1 MKVATRQIKGF
12 LSAIPQNINAVL
24 LHGNDLGMIS
34 EYGAKIA
41 GQVASDIDDVF
52 SVTHLSGEQV
62 SGDPALI
69 GDSAR
74 SIAMTAERRLVWVR
88 GKGTELLSS
97 CKTAFS
103 QSFNSAFIVV
113 EATDTTSRHALV
125 KLFENADH
133 AAAVGCYADS
143 AADLGAVLK
152 EITTRDR
159 ISIDRDAAALVIQRL
174 GSDRAAS
181 RQEMEKLAL
190 LAGPGGSL
198 GYDDVAAAL
207 GDSGALTTT
216 DIAIAAADGQID
228 RLQHGLEKA
237 WSESQNAVMV
247 LRGCQVYFRQLL
259 SASRAS
265 QAGTPVAQA
274 VKSLRPPVH
283 FRLQD
288 KMAAQLRVWTPDS
301 LFDAFNRLQD
311 AELSVKQGGGNDKI
325 FAGQALLG
333 ICLRR
338 QKSGR

>member
-41 GQVASDIDDVF
+41 GQVAPDIDDVF

-159 ISIDRDAAALVIQRL
+159 ISIDQDAAALVIQRL
-174 GSDRAAS
+174 GGDRAAS

-247 LRGCQVYFRQLL
+247 LRGCQGYFRQLL

-288 KMAAQLRVWTPDS
+288 KMAAQLRAWTPDS

-311 AELSVKQGGGNDKI
+311 AELSVKQGGGNDEI

>member
-41 GQVASDIDDVF
+41 GQVAPDIDDVF
-52 SVTHLSGEQV
+52 SVTRLSGDQV

-69 GDSAR
+69 GDSAQ
-74 SIAMTAERRLVWVR
+74 SMAMTAERRLVWVR

-103 QSFNSAFIVV
+103 QSLDSAFIVV

-152 EITTRDR
+152 EITTRDG

-216 DIAIAAADGQID
+216 DIAMAAADGQID

-247 LRGCQVYFRQLL
+247 LRGCQGYFRQLL

-265 QAGTPVAQA
+265 QGGAPVAQA

-288 KMAAQLRVWTPDS
+288 KMAAQLRAWTPDS
-301 LFDAFNRLQD
+301 LFDAVNRLQD
-311 AELSVKQGGGNDKI
+311 AELSVKQGCGNDEI

>member
-41 GQVASDIDDVF
+41 GQVAPDIDDVF

-103 QSFNSAFIVV
+103 QSFDSAFIVV

-125 KLFENADH
+125 KLFENAVH
-133 AAAVGCYADS
+133 AAAIGCYADS

-152 EITTRDR
+152 EITTRDG
-159 ISIDRDAAALVIQRL
+159 ISMDQDAATLVIQRL

-198 GYDDVAAAL
+198 GYDDVAATL

-216 DIAIAAADGQID
+216 DIAMAAADGQID

-247 LRGCQVYFRQLL
+247 LRGCQGYFRQLL
-259 SASRAS
+259 SASLAS
-265 QAGTPVAQA
+265 QDGTPVDQA

-288 KMAAQLRVWTPDS
+288 KMAAQLRAWTPDS

-311 AELSVKQGGGNDKI
+311 AELSVKQGSGNDEI

>member
-41 GQVASDIDDVF
+41 GQVAPDIDDVF
-52 SVTHLSGEQV
+52 SVTRLSGEQV

-69 GDSAR
+69 GDSAQ

-88 GKGTELLSS
+88 GKGTELLSG

-103 QSFNSAFIVV
+103 QSLDSAFIVV

-152 EITTRDR
+152 EITTRDG

-216 DIAIAAADGQID
+216 DIAMAAADGQID

-247 LRGCQVYFRQLL
+247 LRGCQGYFRQLL

-265 QAGTPVAQA
+265 QAGTPVSQA

-288 KMAAQLRVWTPDS
+288 KMAAQLRAWTPDS
-301 LFDAFNRLQD
+301 LFDAVNRLQD
-311 AELSVKQGGGNDKI
+311 AELSVKQGGGNDEI

>member
-1 MKVATRQIKGF
+1 MKIATRQIKGF
-12 LSAIPQNINAVL
+12 LSAIPHHINAVL

-34 EYGAKIA
+34 EYGTKIA
-41 GQVASDIDDVF
+41 GQIAPDIDDVF
-52 SVTHLSGEQV
+52 SVTRLSGDQV

-69 GDSAR
+69 GDSAQ
-74 SIAMTAERRLVWVR
+74 SIAMTAARRLVWVR
-88 GKGTELLSS
+88 GKGTELLAS
-97 CKTAFS
+97 CKIAFTHPLDT
-103 QSFNSAFIVV
+103 AFIVV

-125 KLFENADH
+125 KLFEGADH

-143 AADLGAVLK
+143 AADLGSVLK
-152 EITTRDR
+152 EITTRDN
-159 ISIDRDAAALVIQRL
+159 ISIDRDAASLVIQRL

-190 LAGPGGSL
+190 LAGPGGTL
-198 GYDDVAAAL
+198 AYDDVAAAL

-216 DIAIAAADGQID
+216 DIAMAAADGQID

-247 LRGCQVYFRQLL
+247 LRGCQGYFRQLL

-265 QAGTPVAQA
+265 QTGTPVAQA
-274 VKSLRPPVH
+274 IKGLRPPVH

-288 KMAAQLRVWTPDS
+288 RMAAQLRAWTADS
-301 LFDAFNRLQD
+301 LFDAVNRLQD
-311 AELSVKQGGGNDKI
+311 AELSVKQGGGNDEI

-338 QKSGR
+338 QMSRR

>member
-41 GQVASDIDDVF
+41 VQVAPDIDDVF

-88 GKGTELLSS
+88 GKGTDLLSS

-152 EITTRDR
+152 EITTRDG

-207 GDSGALTTT
+207 GDSGALTAT
-216 DIAIAAADGQID
+216 DIAMAAADGQID

-247 LRGCQVYFRQLL
+247 LRGCQSYFRQLL

-288 KMAAQLRVWTPDS
+288 KMAAQLRTWTPDS

-311 AELSVKQGGGNDKI
+311 AELSVKQGGGNDEI

>member
-41 GQVASDIDDVF
+41 GQVAPDIDDVF
-52 SVTHLSGEQV
+52 SVTRLSGEQV

-69 GDSAR
+69 GDSAQ

-103 QSFNSAFIVV
+103 QSLDSAFIVV

-152 EITTRDR
+152 EITTRDG

-216 DIAIAAADGQID
+216 DIAMAAADGQID

-247 LRGCQVYFRQLL
+247 LRGCQGYFRQLL

-265 QAGTPVAQA
+265 QAGTPVSQA
-274 VKSLRPPVH
+274 VKSFSPPVN

-288 KMAAQLRVWTPDS
+288 KMAAQLRAWTPDS
-301 LFDAFNRLQD
+301 LFDAVNRLQD
-311 AELSVKQGGGNDKI
+311 AELPVKQWGGNDEI

-338 QKSGR
+338 QKFGR

>member
-41 GQVASDIDDVF
+41 GQVAPDIDDVF

-152 EITTRDR
+152 EITTRDG
-159 ISIDRDAAALVIQRL
+159 ISIDLDAATLVIQRL

-190 LAGPGGSL
+190 LAGPSGSL

-216 DIAIAAADGQID
+216 DIAMAAADGQID

-247 LRGCQVYFRQLL
+247 LRGCQGYFRQLL
-259 SASRAS
+259 SASHTS

-274 VKSLRPPVH
+274 VKSLHPPVH

-288 KMAAQLRVWTPDS
+288 KMAAQLRAWKPDS
-301 LFDAFNRLQD
+301 LFDAVNRLQD
-311 AELSVKQGGGNDKI
+311 AELSVKQGGCNDEI

>member
-41 GQVASDIDDVF
+41 GQVAPDIDDVF

-159 ISIDRDAAALVIQRL
+159 ISIDQDAAALVIQRL

-216 DIAIAAADGQID
+216 DIAMAAADGQID
-228 RLQHGLEKA
+228 RLQNGLEKA
-237 WSESQNAVMV
+237 WSEKQNAVMV
-247 LRGCQVYFRQLL
+247 LRGCQGYFRQLL

-265 QAGTPVAQA
+265 QAGTPVDQA

-288 KMAAQLRVWTPDS
+288 KMAAQLRAWTPDS

-311 AELSVKQGGGNDKI
+311 AELSVKQGSGNDEI

>member
-34 EYGAKIA
+34 EYGANIA
-41 GQVASDIDDVF
+41 GQVAPDIDDVF
-52 SVTHLSGEQV
+52 SVTRLSGEQV

-69 GDSAR
+69 GDSAQ
-74 SIAMTAERRLVWVR
+74 SVAMTAERRLVWVR

-103 QSFNSAFIVV
+103 QSLDSAFIVV
-113 EATDTTSRHALV
+113 EATDTTSRHSLV
-125 KLFENADH
+125 KLFEHADH

-152 EITTRDR
+152 EITTRDG

-216 DIAIAAADGQID
+216 DIAMAAADGQID

-237 WSESQNAVMV
+237 WSESQNVVMV
-247 LRGCQVYFRQLL
+247 LRGCQGYFRQLL

-265 QAGTPVAQA
+265 QAGTPVSQA

-301 LFDAFNRLQD
+301 LFDAVNRLQD
-311 AELSVKQGGGNDKI
+311 AELSVKQGGGNDEI

>member
-41 GQVASDIDDVF
+41 GQVAPDIDDVF

-74 SIAMTAERRLVWVR
+74 SIAMTAEHRLVWVR

-97 CKTAFS
+97 CKTALS

-152 EITTRDR
+152 EITTRDG
-159 ISIDRDAAALVIQRL
+159 ISIDQDAAALVIQRL

-216 DIAIAAADGQID
+216 DIAMAAADGQID

-247 LRGCQVYFRQLL
+247 LRGCQGYFRQLL

-288 KMAAQLRVWTPDS
+288 KMAAQLRAWTPDS

-311 AELSVKQGGGNDKI
+311 AELSVKQGGGNDEI
-325 FAGQALLG
+325 FASQALLG

>member
-34 EYGAKIA
+34 EYGAEIA
-41 GQVASDIDDVF
+41 GQVAPDIDDVF

-159 ISIDRDAAALVIQRL
+159 ISIDQDAAALVIQRL

-216 DIAIAAADGQID
+216 DIAMAAADGQID
-228 RLQHGLEKA
+228 RLQNGLEKA
-237 WSESQNAVMV
+237 WSEKQNAVMV
-247 LRGCQVYFRQLL
+247 LRGCQGYFRQLL

-288 KMAAQLRVWTPDS
+288 KMAAQLRAWTPDS

-311 AELSVKQGGGNDKI
+311 AELSVKQGSGNDEI